1 MCIYVHIY
9 AHPLTYIHRYGG
21 GTVCDVTGQ
30 PRSLE
35 VHFKCA
41 TDSLNVIASIKEKS
55 TCKYVLNFYTP
66 LICNHP
72 QFQPKHD
79 IVRSI
84 ECYPVAQQN

>member
-1 MCIYVHIY
+1 
-9 AHPLTYIHRYGG
+9 
-21 GTVCDVTGQ
+21 
-30 PRSLE
+30 
-35 VHFKCA
+35 
-41 TDSLNVIASIKEKS
+41 
-55 TCKYVLNFYTP
+55 LNFYTP